1 MNLSAI
7 LEALDALEAAEGL
20 QPGSAHAI
28 GMGQAKCWDARHH
41 LLAELRKAG
50 IEIPV
55 VPV

>member
-1 MNLSAI
+1 MKLETL

-28 GMGQAKCWDARHH
+28 GMVQAKCWDARHH